1 MVYGICDFPLSKSE
15 EVKNLGVAGK
25 LIYLAETISGSK
37 TLTEEQREDLF
48 KIIDENKEFIG
59 WAMDISSPNYLSNS
73 MLRR

>member
-48 KIIDENKEFIG
+48 N
-59 WAMDISSPNYLSNS
+59 
-73 MLRR
+73 